1 MTLEQ
6 AEAIILSQTIKCYKL
21 EKEIE
26 KIRGSERFWY
36 EQYKKEEQ
44 INKDLINKPK
54 LNVETML
61 NNY

>member
-6 AEAIILSQTIKCYKL
+6 AKAVILSQAVKCYKL

-26 KIRGSERFWY
+26 EIKDSERFWY

-44 INKDLINKPK
+44 
-54 LNVETML
+54 V
-61 NNY
+61 NYSRP

>member
-6 AEAIILSQTIKCYKL
+6 AKAVILSQAVKCYKL

-26 KIRGSERFWY
+26 EIKDSERFWY

-54 LNVETML
+54 LNIETIL